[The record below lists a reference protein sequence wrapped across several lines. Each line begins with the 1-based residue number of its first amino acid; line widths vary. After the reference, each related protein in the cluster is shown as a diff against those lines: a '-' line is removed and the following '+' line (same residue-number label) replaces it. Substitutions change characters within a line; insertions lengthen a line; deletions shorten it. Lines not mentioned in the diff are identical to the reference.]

1 MRSMKDLY
9 AVLGVSISASAREI
23 RTAYRR
29 LAVSLHPDRAGRDS
43 TAAFQDVAAAYE
55 VLSEPARRARYDAGL
70 DRPQAARA
78 PRPSSGAQRTIIPRV
93 SGPLRSLIAT
103 GALRRVDDETFEVV
117 LTFEEAEQGGFIA
130 ISTPAPNQLSHWISV
145 PAGARAGD
153 KLTSVV
159 RVGDV
164 RSVLQLRV
172 VLM

>member
-1 MRSMKDLY
+1 MKDLY
-9 AVLGVSISASAREI
+9 AILGVSLSSSAREI

-55 VLSEPARRARYDAGL
+55 VLSDPTRRGRYDAGL

-93 SGPLRSLIAT
+93 SGPLRSLIAA
-103 GALRRVDDETFEVV
+103 GLLRPLGDDVYEVALTADE
-117 LTFEEAEQGGFIA
+117 AASGGFIA

-145 PAGARAGD
+145 PPGARTGD

-159 RVGDV
+159 RVGDA

-172 VLM
+172 LLM